1 MSDAPPDLQH
11 VLAVDCSTDR
21 MSLALAVGRL
31 PAPGAARWRGE
42 VLTRDDASGAQSSLH
57 LLAHIQAM
65 LDQAGLR
72 AQDLG
77 AIAYGQGPGAF
88 TGLRTACAVAQ
99 GLAFGANQRPV
110 IGVCG
115 LMAVAQDARLQGET
129 APRITALLDARM
141 NELYAATHLFD
152 GALVPAQ
159 PPVVSEAPAL
169 VAPEHITEAV
179 ARWQAQTDTP
189 VLAGN
194 TEATYGAHWA
204 QAPWRARHHAAWPSA
219 RAMLHL
225 VPALWAA
232 GAATEAALAQPVYV
246 RDRVALTTAERQ
258 ARATA

>member
-1 MSDAPPDLQH
+1 MSDAPPVLQH
-11 VLAVDCSTDR
+11 VLALDCSTER
-21 MSLALAVGRL
+21 LSLALAVGRL
-31 PAPGAARWRGE
+31 PQPGATQWCGE
-42 VLTRDDASGAQSSLH
+42 VLTHDGASGAQASLH
-57 LLAHIQAM
+57 LMAHIQTL
-65 LDQAGLR
+65 LDQAGLH

-77 AIAYGQGPGAF
+77 AIAYGRGPGAF

-99 GLAFGANQRPV
+99 GLAFGANDRPV
-110 IGVCG
+110 IGISA

-129 APRITALLDARM
+129 NPLITALLDARM
-141 NELYAATHLFD
+141 NELYAATHRFD

-159 PPVVSEAPAL
+159 PPLELEAPAL

-179 ARWQAQTDTP
+179 GRWQAETATP

-204 QAPWRARHHAAWPSA
+204 QAPWRARHHTAWPSA

-232 GAATEAALAQPVYV
+232 GAATEAAQAQPVYV